1 MGSASALGAHIIL
14 GFGLLEALSPAIVSA
29 TTDIDPQTAVKSNL
43 LFLVEIQKTDNSGAE
58 IRSCTGAL
66 ISPLDVITAGDC
78 VDVANAS
85 NVNVLTGALLGQ
97 GSRVVHAA
105 QTVMRHPKYVIV
117 NGAANV
123 NFNFDVSLVRLKEAL
138 VLGTQAST
146 IALTSPGAR
155 AAVGANITVAGFGI
169 YDWGEDDNGKPRLKQ
184 GQIMNSVVC
193 GNQMLANI
201 TPEEFCV
208 SNPPDNGNSGCPAFI
223 GNVLYGI
230 MSWGSTVFVDVAEP
244 EINTFISMNI
254 KV

>member
-1 MGSASALGAHIIL
+1 MGSASALGAHIILGSVTETQVPICAAMLL

-43 LFLVEIQKTDNSGAE
+43 LFL
-58 IRSCTGAL
+58 
-66 ISPLDVITAGDC
+66 
-78 VDVANAS
+78 
-85 NVNVLTGALLGQ
+85 